1 MDQQDDLREGRGAAR
16 VIGSAFAISAA
27 ASVGLFVVYAVG
39 GQPQVEGVL
48 LGVSLG
54 GLGVGFIVWGTRL
67 MPQGP
72 FVEEREQ
79 MEVPASE
86 REDLERDLF
95 RGREVVERRTF
106 IRRMLVAAAGAL
118 GLAALLPIRSLGP
131 GPGRTLFRTKWTAGA
146 RAVTADGAPV
156 TVERLPVGGILTVFP
171 EGHTDAADSQTVL
184 IRVEPGL
191 LRLPGARQ
199 GWAPEGFVAYS
210 KICTHAGCPVGLYEQ
225 RTHELF
231 CPCHQ
236 SVFTV
241 LDGAPAVSGPAVR
254 ALPQLPL
261 RIEADGTITA
271 AGDFPEPVGP
281 SFWNIDG

>member
-1 MDQQDDLREGRGAAR
+1 MDRQDDLREGRGAAR

-79 MEVPASE
+79 MEVPAAE

-106 IRRMLVAAAGAL
+106 IRRMLVAAVGAL
-118 GLAALLPIRSLGP
+118 GLAALVPIRSLGP

-199 GWAPEGFVAYS
+199 GWAPEGLVAYS

-261 RIEADGTITA
+261 RIEADGTIAA